1 MVYSQLGQPAHV
13 SANQDSNDQRAG
25 DDRKKEEHG
34 LSGCGEFGHCC
45 RCLLAQAGITKVSEA
60 KADQRRADKKDTCR
74 HEYEGRAESI
84 VERTCES
91 HATKQARLGEKKAA
105 GHHSSPDV
113 VGGLALGYRD
123 QWHKVNRTGC
133 ATGEEENQG
142 GAKVPE
148 ESSKRVGKAESSY
161 TQKDQ
166 HSSPVA
172 AHELGS
178 GEGAE
183 NCAGANNGL
192 EKTITGGA
200 GVQALV
206 GEHNQSRE
214 GHTHEQG
221 GHRCERHGGSQ
232 RRTTRD

>member
-1 MVYSQLGQPAHV
+1 MAHPDLGQATHV
-13 SANQDSNDQRAG
+13 STDDDG
-25 DDRKKEEHG
+25 DDQCDRNDCEKEKHV
-34 LSGCGEFGHCC
+34 LPRCGELGHCY
-45 RCLLAQAGITKVSEA
+45 RCLLAQAGIAKVPEA

-74 HEYEGRAESI
+74 HEYERGAESI

-148 ESSKRVGKAESSY
+148 ESSKRVGQAESGYS
-161 TQKDQ
+161 KKNQ
-166 HSSPVA
+166 HSRPVA
-172 AHELGS
+172 AH
-178 GEGAE
+178 
-183 NCAGANNGL
+183 
-192 EKTITGGA
+192 
-200 GVQALV
+200 
-206 GEHNQSRE
+206 
-214 GHTHEQG
+214 
-221 GHRCERHGGSQ
+221 
-232 RRTTRD
+232 